1 MVASP
6 YRVIGH
12 LLPRPDGVDKVT
24 GEARYA
30 ADYAT
35 PGTLMGKTLHSPYA
49 HARIVSID
57 VSAARALPGVH
68 AVITAADIEAELYGR
83 AIKDIPVLATDR
95 VRYIG
100 ERIAAVAADDEDIAQ
115 QAVDLIEVEYEEL
128 PAVFEVEE
136 ALAAGAPQLHPDFPS
151 YRGGKELP
159 EPSNAYFT
167 SLVENTYYTQRQ
179 HQAYLEP
186 QTVMME
192 VDGDKVNVWACS
204 KAPYDTRNALGV
216 SVQIEPDDLVF
227 NHTYIGGDF
236 GGKAT
241 PANLPIVYF

>member
-1 MVASP
+1 MTS
-6 YRVIGH
+6 RS
-12 LLPRPDGVDKVT
+12 RP
-24 GEARYA
+24 
-30 ADYAT
+30 
-35 PGTLMGKTLHSPYA
+35 
-49 HARIVSID
+49 
-57 VSAARALPGVH
+57 
-68 AVITAADIEAELYGR
+68 
-83 AIKDIPVLATDR
+83 
-95 VRYIG
+95 
-100 ERIAAVAADDEDIAQ
+100 
-115 QAVDLIEVEYEEL
+115 VDLIDVEYEEL

-136 ALAAGAPQLHPDFPS
+136 ALADGAPQLHPDFPT

-167 SLVENTYYTQRQ
+167 SLVERGDVSVGFAAADYVVENTYYTQRQ

-241 PANLPIVYF
+241 PANLPIVYFLAKATGRPVLHGARLPRGVSGRQPAPRHVAATEDRRDAGRHDHGA